1 MAQVVT
7 RPQRF
12 TPDEWKLA
20 NKIKHTNSERN
31 RAAAERLILESDRL
45 DSQTREQSDTSLS
58 DVEKKIGK

>member
-20 NKIKHTNSERN
+20 SKIKHKNAEHN
-31 RAAAERLILESDRL
+31 RVAAERLIFESDRL
-45 DSQTREQSDTSLS
+45 DSETREESDTTLN
-58 DVEKKIGK
+58 DVDKKIGE